1 MNLKYMLTTKSIYV
15 IMNIVKRGI
24 QKKEDN
30 SYDIGR
36 KISG

>member
-15 IMNIVKRGI
+15 IMNIVKRGN
-24 QKKEDN
+24 QKEDN